1 MGLKTY
7 TGVADCHGIESMLE
21 KHENT
26 AQDRAIQ
33 MIRADANR
41 QRHAVY
47 YEVTLDDQTKAHI
60 DEQLDQQNYPE
71 ALNLLKWMGQDLR
84 TSDSHIKSWRL
95 IPDPDLDPYA

>member
-26 AQDRAIQ
+26 AQERAIQ
-33 MIRADANR
+33 MIRANANR

-47 YEVTLDDQTKAHI
+47 YEVSMDDKVKSLV

-84 TSDSHIKSWRL
+84 TSKDHIKSWRL